1 MISLKSNYST
11 IGSFILSAD
20 RQDDLVQ
27 EILALLPYEYF
38 KAADQDRNA
47 FWTRVITAIDGGE
60 QDVTRLA
67 QLYQHRGAEIAQ
79 DLHILVDEGT

>member
-11 IGSFILSAD
+11 IGSFILSAE

-38 KAADQDRNA
+38 KASDQDRNA

-67 QLYQHRGAEIAQ
+67 QLYEHRGAAIAREIG
-79 DLHILVDEGT
+79 IPVDGD

>member
-67 QLYQHRGAEIAQ
+67 QLYEDRGEGIAREVG
-79 DLHILVDEGT
+79 DPVDRD